1 MNNSWIGQVDKG
13 NVNVR
18 WDRFMLPVFFL
29 CFIFNRGLSL
39 QHCDVAVSAVCR
51 HGVRLHSHKKK
62 LKKHSQDRSS
72 LLASLAALVSL

>member
-18 WDRFMLPVFFL
+18 WDRLMVPVFFL

-39 QHCDVAVSAVCR
+39 QQCDVAGSAVCR
-51 HGVRLHSHKKK
+51 LGVRLHSQYKKT
-62 LKKHSQDRSS
+62 HTQDRSS
-72 LLASLAALVSL
+72 LLASLATLVSL